1 MGDRTSEINPNHC
14 KLIIEQHLPALIA
27 TVQKNSKRLKPL
39 CSAMSEL
46 GHIELSPVQ
55 LTQGGQGVNSLL
67 DLGLIL
73 GFTELSDVGS
83 VPLNS
88 YTTVHWKK
96 VRSCCTQMM
105 PSCFSSNSLESHGP
119 GSLLFQSIVPT
130 GAGVLYIAQ
139 IAAVHSR

>member
-88 YTTVHWKK
+88 EFLYN
-96 VRSCCTQMM
+96 CA
-105 PSCFSSNSLESHGP
+105 LEEGTF
-119 GSLLFQSIVPT
+119 LLYSDDAF
-130 GAGVLYIAQ
+130 LF
-139 IAAVHSR
+139 